1 MMRSPVFGAR
11 FEQQLGK
18 ALGLGYNNIVGEN
31 LPFFFFQERFFLFNK
46 NVII

>member
-31 LPFFFFQERFFLFNK
+31 LPLFFSKKDFFF
-46 NVII
+46 